1 MIVELRAVCWCN
13 WYIFRPWRHSFIL
26 TYRPDSLA
34 LVLLSFEF
42 NINSV
47 QKKKKEKKKPS
58 VCFELICY
66 RHGYQEWRYKLVVCQ
81 MDTAFRRAV
90 PSGNVFLRFLQCRI
104 LGGGIF
110 RPELPSEI
118 LSSLKT
124 LVGAALKSK
133 AVQHF
138 FYCRDL
144 WLNLRQ
150 KQENWRNGTFG

>member
-1 MIVELRAVCWCN
+1 
-13 WYIFRPWRHSFIL
+13 
-26 TYRPDSLA
+26 
-34 LVLLSFEF
+34 
-42 NINSV
+42 
-47 QKKKKEKKKPS
+47 
-58 VCFELICY
+58 
-66 RHGYQEWRYKLVVCQ
+66 

-144 WLNLRQ
+144 
-150 KQENWRNGTFG
+150 